1 MRQLLMAAVA
11 LSLAGSALAQTSTPA
26 YQNNQSE
33 AQRKAGSSQ
42 GNAELFFM
50 VEQLQKDVRR
60 LQGELEEQKHSLD
73 RLTQQSKERY
83 IDLDQRLL
91 DLSKRTAPAAS
102 DTAAGGQPDSA
113 PQDATASAQE
123 VHEYR
128 APTDKESE
136 QYQKI
141 IKLIREDKNYDAAID
156 ALYQFISDHPEGDL
170 TVNAYYWLGEVYLV
184 KPQLEQAK
192 QAFTI
197 VATRYADHR
206 KASDALYKLGVTY
219 DRMGEKDEAAKRMK
233 SVISS
238 YPGTKAASLAQ
249 DYLNSH
255 KS

>member
-1 MRQLLMAAVA
+1 MRRLLMATVA
-11 LSLAGSALAQTSTPA
+11 LSFVGSALAQTSTPA
-26 YQNNQSE
+26 YQNSQSE
-33 AQRKAGSSQ
+33 AQRKAGANQ

-60 LQGELEEQKHSLD
+60 LQGELEEQKHNLD
-73 RLTQQSKERY
+73 RLTTQSKERY

-91 DLSKRTAPAAS
+91 DLSKRRAPAPAG
-102 DTAAGGQPDSA
+102 DAGGGSDSEPQAAAA
-113 PQDATASAQE
+113 PAQE

-128 APTDKESE
+128 APTEQESE

-197 VATRYADHR
+197 VSTRYADHR
-206 KASDALYKLGVTY
+206 KAADATYKLGITF
-219 DRMGEKDEAAKRMK
+219 DRMGEKGEAAKRMK
-233 SVISS
+233 AVLKN

-249 DYLNSH
+249 DYLDSH

>member
-1 MRQLLMAAVA
+1 MAAVV
-11 LSLAGSALAQTSTPA
+11 LSLAGSALAQTPTPA
-26 YQNNQSE
+26 YQNSQSE

-42 GNAELFFM
+42 GNAELFFLI
-50 VEQLQKDVRR
+50 EQLQQDVRR
-60 LQGELEEQKHSLD
+60 LQGKLEEQKHNLD
-73 RLTQQSKERY
+73 RLTEQSKERY

-91 DLSKRTAPAAS
+91 DLSKRTAPAA
-102 DTAAGGQPDSA
+102 AGNANDPQTGAPQTTSA
-113 PQDATASAQE
+113 PAQE

-128 APTDKESE
+128 APTEKESQ

-197 VATRYADHR
+197 VSTRYADHR
-206 KASDALYKLGVTY
+206 KAADATYKLGVTY
-219 DRMGEKDEAAKRMK
+219 DRMGEKAEAVKSMK
-233 SVISS
+233 SVLNN
-238 YPGTKAASLAQ
+238 YPGSKAASLAQ
-249 DYLNSH
+249 DYLDSH

>member
-26 YQNNQSE
+26 YQNSQSE
-33 AQRKAGSSQ
+33 AQRKAGNSQ
-42 GNAELFFM
+42 ANAELYYM
-50 VEQLQKDVRR
+50 IQQLQEQVRR
-60 LQGELEEQKHSLD
+60 QQGELEEQQHKLE
-73 RLTQQSKERY
+73 RLTEQSKERY

-91 DLSKRTAPAAS
+91 DLSKRASPAPS
-102 DTAAGGQPDSA
+102 DNSVGSADSGPEAQAGP
-113 PQDATASAQE
+113 AQE

-128 APTDKESE
+128 APTEKES
-136 QYQKI
+136 QDYQKI

-156 ALYQFISDHPEGDL
+156 ALYQFISEYPEGDL

-197 VATRYADHR
+197 VSTRYADHR
-206 KASDALYKLGVTY
+206 KAADATYKLGITF
-219 DRMGEKDEAAKRMK
+219 DHMGEKDEAVKRMK
-233 SVISS
+233 SVRKN

-249 DYLNSH
+249 DYLDSH